1 MTINVEGHGF
11 QKIQRGLM
19 LIVAAP
25 SGAGKTSLCRRLVAD
40 HADLDLSV
48 SVTTRGP
55 RPGEKDGREYHF
67 IGDAEMDELIRNQA
81 FLEYAAVHDARYGS
95 PKEPVERA
103 LSHGKNVLFDIDWQ
117 GAQRISAKA
126 PSDVVRVFILPPSMA
141 ELNRRLVARAQD
153 DDDVIRRRISRAKSE
168 ISHWAEYDYVIL
180 NDDFDRSYAELVHI
194 YHAETSRRSR
204 GLWISPFVDE
214 LMVERI

>member
-1 MTINVEGHGF
+1 MSPPPLHATDRLR
-11 QKIQRGLM
+11 RGLM

-25 SGAGKTSLCRRLVAD
+25 SGAGKTSLCRRLVSD
-40 HADLDLSV
+40 HADLDLSI

-67 IGDAEMDELIRNQA
+67 IDDKHMDELIKEKA

-95 PKEPVERA
+95 LREPVERA
-103 LSHGKNVLFDIDWQ
+103 LSAGKNVLFDIDWQ

-126 PSDVVRVFILPPSMA
+126 PSDVVRVFILPPSIA
-141 ELNRRLVARAQD
+141 ELNRRLNARAQD
-153 DDDVIRRRISRAKSE
+153 DEDVIARRINRAKSE

-194 YHAETSRRSR
+194 YHAEISRRSR

-214 LMVERI
+214 LMTEHI

>member
-1 MTINVEGHGF
+1 MPGSDGHGF
-11 QKIQRGLM
+11 QKIRRGLM
-19 LIVAAP
+19 MIVAAP
-25 SGAGKTSLCRRLVAD
+25 SGAGKTSLCRRLVSD
-40 HADLDLSV
+40 HADLDLSI

-67 IGDAEMDELIRNQA
+67 IDNGEMDRLIANDA

-95 PKEPVERA
+95 PRDPVERA
-103 LSHGKNVLFDIDWQ
+103 LSAGKNVLFDIDWQ

-126 PSDVVRVFILPPSMA
+126 PGDVVRVFILPPSMA
-141 ELNRRLVARAQD
+141 ELNRRLVVRAQD
-153 DDDVIRRRISRAKSE
+153 DEDVINRRIGRAKSE
-168 ISHWAEYDYVIL
+168 ISHWAEYDYIIL

-194 YHAETSRRSR
+194 YHAEMSRRAR

-214 LMVERI
+214 LMMENI

>member
-1 MTINVEGHGF
+1 MPRT
-11 QKIQRGLM
+11 QPQAPDKLRRGLM

-25 SGAGKTSLCRRLVAD
+25 SGARKTSLCRRLVSD

-48 SVTTRGP
+48 SVTTRQP

-67 IGDAEMDELIRNQA
+67 IDERHMDGLIKESA
-81 FLEYAAVHDARYGS
+81 FLEHATVHDARYGS
-95 PKEPVERA
+95 LREPVERA
-103 LSHGKNVLFDIDWQ
+103 LSAGKNVLFDIDWQ

-126 PSDVVRVFILPPSMA
+126 PSDVVRVFILPPSIA
-141 ELNRRLVARAQD
+141 ELNRRLNARAQD
-153 DDDVIRRRISRAKSE
+153 DEDVIARRISRAKSE

-194 YHAETSRRSR
+194 YHAEISRRSR

-214 LMVERI
+214 LMTENI

>member
-1 MTINVEGHGF
+1 MDRLR
-11 QKIQRGLM
+11 RGLM

-25 SGAGKTSLCRRLVAD
+25 SGAGKTSLCRRLVSD

-48 SVTTRGP
+48 SVTTRGV
-55 RPGEKDGREYHF
+55 RPGEKDGRDYHF
-67 IGDAEMDELIRNQA
+67 IQQEEMDRLIA
-81 FLEYAAVHDARYGS
+81 DKALLEYAAVHDAMYGS
-95 PKEPVERA
+95 PRDPVEKA
-103 LSHGKNVLFDIDWQ
+103 LSHGRNVLFDIDWQ

-126 PSDVVRVFILPPSMA
+126 PGDVVRVFILPPSMA

-153 DDDVIRRRISRAKSE
+153 DDDVIQRRISRAKNE
-168 ISHWAEYDYVIL
+168 ISHWAEYDYIIL

-194 YHAETSRRSR
+194 YHAEASRRAR

-214 LMVERI
+214 LMAEKI

>member
-1 MTINVEGHGF
+1 
-11 QKIQRGLM
+11 M

-40 HADLDLSV
+40 HADLDLSI

-55 RPGEKDGREYHF
+55 RPGEKNGREYHF
-67 IGDAEMDELIRNQA
+67 IDNVQMDELIAEKA

-95 PKEPVERA
+95 LREPVERA
-103 LSHGKNVLFDIDWQ
+103 LSAGKNVLFDIDWQ

-126 PSDVVRVFILPPSMA
+126 PSDVVRVFILPPSIA
-141 ELNRRLVARAQD
+141 ELNRRLNARAQD
-153 DDDVIRRRISRAKSE
+153 DEDVIARRIARAKSE

-194 YHAETSRRSR
+194 YHAEISRRSR

-214 LMVERI
+214 LMVEKI

>member
-1 MTINVEGHGF
+1 MTSPPNTDRLC
-11 QKIQRGLM
+11 RGLM

-40 HADLDLSV
+40 HADLELSV
-48 SVTTRGP
+48 SVTTRPP
-55 RPGEKDGREYHF
+55 RPGEKNGREYHF
-67 IGDAEMDELIRNQA
+67 IDNVQMDELIGEKA

-95 PKEPVERA
+95 LREPVERA
-103 LSHGKNVLFDIDWQ
+103 LSAGKNVLFDIDWQ

-126 PSDVVRVFILPPSMA
+126 PSDVVRVFILPPSIH
-141 ELNRRLVARAQD
+141 ELNRRLNARAQD
-153 DDDVIRRRISRAKSE
+153 DEDVISRRIARAKSE

-194 YHAETSRRSR
+194 YHAEISRRSR

-214 LMVERI
+214 LMVEKI

>member
-1 MTINVEGHGF
+1 MPGT
-11 QKIQRGLM
+11 QSQTDKLRRGLM

-25 SGAGKTSLCRRLVAD
+25 SGAGKTSLCRRLVSD

-67 IGDAEMDELIRNQA
+67 IDEKHMDGLIADNA
-81 FLEYAAVHDARYGS
+81 LLEHAAVHDARYGS
-95 PKEPVERA
+95 PREPVERA
-103 LSHGKNVLFDIDWQ
+103 LSAGKNVLFDIDWQ

-126 PSDVVRVFILPPSMA
+126 PSDVVRVFILPPSIA
-141 ELNRRLVARAQD
+141 ELNRRLNARAQD
-153 DDDVIRRRISRAKSE
+153 SEDVISRRIARAKSE

-194 YHAETSRRSR
+194 YHCEISRRSR

-214 LMVERI
+214 LMAEKI

>member
-1 MTINVEGHGF
+1 MMDRLR
-11 QKIQRGLM
+11 RGLM

-25 SGAGKTSLCRRLVAD
+25 SGAGKTSLCRRLVSD

-48 SVTTRGP
+48 SVTTRGV
-55 RPGEKDGREYHF
+55 RPGEKDGRDYHF
-67 IGDAEMDELIRNQA
+67 IQQEEMDRLIA
-81 FLEYAAVHDARYGS
+81 DKALLEYAAVHDAMYGS
-95 PKEPVERA
+95 PRDPVEKA
-103 LSHGKNVLFDIDWQ
+103 LSHGRNVLFDIDWQ

-126 PSDVVRVFILPPSMA
+126 PGDVVRVFILPPSMA

-153 DDDVIRRRISRAKSE
+153 DDDVIQRRISRAKNE
-168 ISHWAEYDYVIL
+168 ISHWAEYDYIIL

-194 YHAETSRRSR
+194 YHAEASRRAR

-214 LMVERI
+214 LMAEKI

>member
-1 MTINVEGHGF
+1 
-11 QKIQRGLM
+11 M

-25 SGAGKTSLCRRLVAD
+25 SGAGKTSLCRRLVSD
-40 HADLDLSV
+40 HADLDLSI

-67 IGDAEMDELIRNQA
+67 IDDRHMDELIHQKA

-95 PKEPVERA
+95 LRDPVEHA
-103 LSHGKNVLFDIDWQ
+103 LSVGRNVLFDIDWQ

-126 PSDVVRVFILPPSMA
+126 PSDVVRVFILPPSLA
-141 ELNRRLVARAQD
+141 ELNRRLNARAQD
-153 DDDVIRRRISRAKSE
+153 SEDVIAKRIARAKSE

-194 YHAETSRRSR
+194 YHAEISRRSR

-214 LMVERI
+214 LMAEKI

>member
-1 MTINVEGHGF
+1 MAPPSTDRLR
-11 QKIQRGLM
+11 RGLM

-40 HADLDLSV
+40 HADLDLSI
-48 SVTTRGP
+48 SVTTRKP
-55 RPGEKDGREYHF
+55 RPGERDGREYHF
-67 IGDAEMDELIRNQA
+67 IDDVHMDELIAEKA

-95 PKEPVERA
+95 LREPVERA
-103 LSHGKNVLFDIDWQ
+103 LSSGKNVLFDIDWQ

-126 PSDVVRVFILPPSMA
+126 PSDVVRVFILPPSIS
-141 ELNRRLVARAQD
+141 ELNRRLNARAQD
-153 DDDVIRRRISRAKSE
+153 DEDVIAKRISRAKSE

-194 YHAETSRRSR
+194 YHAEISRRSR

-214 LMVERI
+214 LMVEKI